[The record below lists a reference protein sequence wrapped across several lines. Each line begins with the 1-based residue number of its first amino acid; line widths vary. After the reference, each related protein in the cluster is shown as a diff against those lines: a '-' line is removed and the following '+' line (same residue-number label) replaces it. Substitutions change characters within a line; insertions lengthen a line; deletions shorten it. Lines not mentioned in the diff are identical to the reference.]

1 MSRTTSALR
10 QQLPSAS
17 KSPVPA
23 FYLNR
28 VIETYAAKQST
39 PISLNSMINFGK
51 YGRNKGEKE
60 EAEKLLRGGNF
71 VRRSRPLVSRGD
83 APDDSWPLV
92 A

>member
-1 MSRTTSALR
+1 MPRTTSALW
-10 QQLPSAS
+10 QQLPSTS

-71 VRRSRPLVSRGD
+71 VSFQSSVLVSFCLLLTEHAGR
-83 APDDSWPLV
+83 S
-92 A
+92 

>member
-1 MSRTTSALR
+1 MPRTTSALW
-10 QQLPSAS
+10 QQLPSTS

-71 VRRSRPLVSRGD
+71 VNYLSFLVCR
-83 APDDSWPLV
+83 L
-92 A
+92 